1 MTNKFMSKRWA
12 LTAAK
17 ATAVAMALGATVGA
31 TGAAAADAA
40 SVSSVTPTHSVA
52 APAGSVLV
60 KEVKTA
66 QGTVDIYRDSAA
78 GVRPFSASGCAG
90 GSFEVCININGSGR
104 FVYYIENSTH
114 FPSAGTVNM
123 EINGPSGVIAQT
135 GNFYESGGWYS
146 VVWNFDYNVTPGYY
160 CATSFTYT
168 SRQGACE
175 TVS

>member
-1 MTNKFMSKRWA
+1 M
-12 LTAAK
+12 
-17 ATAVAMALGATVGA
+17 
-31 TGAAAADAA
+31 
-40 SVSSVTPTHSVA
+40 TPTHSAA

-66 QGTVDIYRDSAA
+66 QGTLDIYRDSDA
-78 GVRPFSASGCAG
+78 GVRPFSSSGCAG
-90 GSFEVCININGSGR
+90 GSFEVCININGSGT
-104 FVYYIENSTH
+104 FVYYIENKTH

-123 EINGPSGVIAQT
+123 QINGPSGVITQT

-146 VVWNFDYNVTPGYY
+146 FIWNADNYVTPGYY

-168 SRQGACE
+168 SRQGACN

>member
-1 MTNKFMSKRWA
+1 MTKRFMPKTWA
-12 LTAAK
+12 LTAVT
-17 ATAVAMALGATVGA
+17 ATAAAMALVGTVGA

-40 SVSSVTPTHSVA
+40 RVSSVTPAHSAA
-52 APAGSVLV
+52 APAGAVLV

-66 QGTVDIYRDSAA
+66 QGTVDIYRHSAA
-78 GVRPFSASGCAG
+78 EVQPFSASGCAG
-90 GSFEVCININGSGR
+90 GSFEVCININGSGT
-104 FVYYIENSTH
+104 FVYYIENKTH

-123 EINGPSGVIAQT
+123 QINGPSGVIAQT

-146 VVWNFDYNVTPGYY
+146 FVVNFDYNVARGYY